1 MVEEVDGRG
10 AVGGGD
16 GVGFGGREGE
26 AFEVAAGGG
35 GEEGCGGQ
43 EGEGGVGGR
52 GYDGGWMGG
61 EGEEEGEDEEVG
73 WRGEEKMLKGAG

>member
-35 GEEGCGGQ
+35 GGGEEGCGGQ
-43 EGEGGVGGR
+43 EGEGGGGVGRR
-52 GYDGGWMGG
+52 GYDGGWIGG
-61 EGEEEGEDEEVG
+61 
-73 WRGEEKMLKGAG
+73 